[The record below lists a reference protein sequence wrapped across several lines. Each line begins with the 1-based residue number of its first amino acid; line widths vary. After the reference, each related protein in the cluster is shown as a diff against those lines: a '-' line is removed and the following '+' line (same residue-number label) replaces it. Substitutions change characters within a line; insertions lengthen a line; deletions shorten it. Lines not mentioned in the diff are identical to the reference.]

1 MVRALQR
8 TARTD
13 HVTTSA
19 DTCAVTPRW
28 ETRPVRLLPSG
39 LGARP
44 RWPQQHRS
52 TRTGDAGKE
61 KLPASFC
68 PSLSCS
74 NKLHRLRLRELKRR
88 FAQNCT
94 HKDVGAGFCQ
104 AFNVKTKP
112 GNLKI
117 KAFAELNYTVFETV
131 GSTMHTN
138 LTIYLIQ
145 SPGAVLLLRSLRAE
159 ISLWGAS
166 RPPCHSRQGQ
176 MLWVLSK
183 FHLKA
188 GGSPRGTFRAGSAE
202 TIAGLMLPSPHPPPK
217 NGDLCKNKGDG
228 MPR

>member
-68 PSLSCS
+68 PSLSSS
-74 NKLHRLRLRELKRR
+74 NKLHQLRLRELKRR

-94 HKDVGAGFCQ
+94 RTDVGAGFCQ

-117 KAFAELNYTVFETV
+117 KAFAELNYTLFET
-131 GSTMHTN
+131 
-138 LTIYLIQ
+138 I
-145 SPGAVLLLRSLRAE
+145 
-159 ISLWGAS
+159 
-166 RPPCHSRQGQ
+166 
-176 MLWVLSK
+176 
-183 FHLKA
+183 
-188 GGSPRGTFRAGSAE
+188 GSANASE
-202 TIAGLMLPSPHPPPK
+202 SHRHLFNSEYGSCAPPQVTQ
-217 NGDLCKNKGDG
+217 G
-228 MPR
+228 